1 MMPVAL
7 KIITKYNLYDKQDER
22 KNHKGKIGF
31 LGGLVIFASFYIS
44 YGICF
49 PSSLIRPDFS
59 HNLIMSLF
67 AIFLLGFA
75 DDFLNYDSNRKFLVQ
90 FLVSSIFIFKS
101 GLTINFNQII
111 PFIPASYALNL
122 ILTIIF
128 ISVIINSINLI
139 DGADGLAASIG
150 IFTGIVYSVIY
161 LLNKDNYF
169 ATLAL
174 SLTGSLIGFL
184 YYNKPNAK
192 IFMGDSGSTFLG
204 MLISIFI
211 LNFINNGTIENNYNV
226 HQNVKL
232 CFGIISV
239 PILDMV
245 RVMLT
250 RIFKGKNPFSG
261 DRNHLHHKLE
271 EISLSKLYVIIFIVS
286 INLLNF
292 SISFNYTQNLFFYL
306 STITIIYSILIITIN
321 VFRST
326 VVNELNSYSINKNK
340 LRTELSNNKERI
352 NN

>member
-31 LGGLVIFASFYIS
+31 LGGIVIFASFYIS

-75 DDFLNYDSNRKFLVQ
+75 DDFLNYDSNKKFLVQ

-122 ILTIIF
+122 IFTIIF
-128 ISVIINSINLI
+128 ISIIINSINLI

-161 LLNKDNYF
+161 FLNKDNYF

-211 LNFINNGTIENNYNV
+211 LNFINNGTIGNNYNV

-245 RVMLT
+245 RVMFT
-250 RIFKGKNPFSG
+250 RIYKGKNPFSG

-271 EISLSKLYVIIFIVS
+271 EIGLSKLYVIIFIVF

-352 NN
+352 HN

>member
-1 MMPVAL
+1 MMPIAL

-75 DDFLNYDSNRKFLVQ
+75 DDFLNYDSNKKFLVQ
-90 FLVSSIFIFKS
+90 FLVSSIFILKS
-101 GLTINFNQII
+101 GLTINFNQIL
-111 PFIPASYALNL
+111 PFIPASLSLNL
-122 ILTIIF
+122 LLTIIF

-139 DGADGLAASIG
+139 DGADGLATSIG
-150 IFTGIVYSVIY
+150 IFTGIVFSVIY
-161 LLNKDNYF
+161 LLNKDHYF

-211 LNFINNGTIENNYNV
+211 LNFINNITNWNNYQID
-226 HQNVKL
+226 QNFKIA
-232 CFGIISV
+232 FGVISI
-239 PILDMV
+239 PILDMI

-271 EISLSKLYVIIFIVS
+271 EIGFNKLYVIIFILS
-286 INLLNF
+286 MNLLNF
-292 SISFNYTQNLFFYL
+292 LISFNNTQNLFFYL
-306 STITIIYSILIITIN
+306 STTTIIYALIILTIN
-321 VFRST
+321 VFKSAF
-326 VVNELNSYSINKNK
+326 VNELNLYSINKDK
-340 LRTELSNNKERI
+340 IGTELSNNKERI

>member
-31 LGGLVIFASFYIS
+31 LGGIVIFASFYIS

-75 DDFLNYDSNRKFLVQ
+75 DDFLNYDSNKKFLVQ

-122 ILTIIF
+122 IFTIIF
-128 ISVIINSINLI
+128 ISIIINSINLI

-161 LLNKDNYF
+161 FLNKDNYF

-211 LNFINNGTIENNYNV
+211 LNFINNGTIGNNYNV

-245 RVMLT
+245 RVMFT
-250 RIFKGKNPFSG
+250 RIYKGKNPFSG

-271 EISLSKLYVIIFIVS
+271 EIGLSKLYVIIFIVF

-306 STITIIYSILIITIN
+306 STITIIYSIVIITIN

-352 NN
+352 HN